1 MSDKYTNLNKESK
14 TGLKSL
20 KISPSNLKE
29 LVPALIEDIVSNAE
43 NLIKISY
50 SVKIVVKVVKISSVS
65 IWLLMGLVIM
75 AFFDEQ
81 IFRFFNLRFES
92 LSQNQVSTAIGL
104 LALMFT
110 AIQTIIS
117 YRALKKTR
125 L

>member
-1 MSDKYTNLNKESK
+1 MFDKYTNLNKESK